1 MSLLEVACL
10 GAGLAVY
17 QLLNRLLRV
26 LVKRWNAA
34 FYADLK
40 LDPSRKLAPYLVFP
54 LGILLTLVSTPICLS
69 AYTTTPI
76 DADESGTPR
85 PFTTTGKICLASRG
99 VLWASELA
107 PLSYSPE
114 YFAHHVLALS
124 SLLLVLIRNL
134 PRRAL
139 YLIYAGLVTELFSD
153 SVALLRLHGRNA
165 NNSAAFRRVLLANVV
180 SMVVLR
186 IAPIVVFTAGMR
198 HKSPDFVC
206 AIALYCGYLVRLAF
220 MQLRAL
226 GFIEST
232 FQQLLQ
238 TCLFGESLK
247 SLMNTSWL
255 PRPRI
260 LVAGA
265 AFAIASMSAHEY
277 PTTPNRTHTS

>member
-10 GAGLAVY
+10 GAGLALY
-17 QLLNRLLRV
+17 QLLDCLLGV
-26 LVKRWNAA
+26 LVKRWNPS

-76 DADESGTPR
+76 DADESGATR

-99 VLWASELA
+99 VLWASELL

-114 YFAHHVLALS
+114 YVAHHVLSLS

-139 YLIYAGLVTELFSD
+139 YLIYTGLVTELFSD
-153 SVALLRLHGRNA
+153 TVALLRLHGRNA
-165 NNSAAFRRVLLANVV
+165 SNSAVFRRVLLANVV

-198 HKSPDFVC
+198 YKSPDFVC
-206 AIALYCGYLVRLAF
+206 AISLYCGYLVRLAF
-220 MQLRAL
+220 MQLRTL
-226 GFIEST
+226 GFIESS
-232 FQQLLQ
+232 FQQFLH
-238 TCLFGESLK
+238 TWVFGELLK
-247 SLMNTSWL
+247 SLTSTSWL
-255 PRPRI
+255 PRPRV

-265 AFAIASMSAHEY
+265 AVAIASMSAHEY
-277 PTTPNRTHTS
+277 LTNPNGTHTS

>member
-26 LVKRWNAA
+26 LVKRWNPA
-34 FYADLK
+34 FYADLE

-54 LGILLTLVSTPICLS
+54 LGILLTLISTPICLS
-69 AYTTTPI
+69 SYTTTLV

-85 PFTTTGKICLASRG
+85 PFTTAGKICLASRG

-107 PLSYSPE
+107 PLSYSTE
-114 YFAHHVLALS
+114 YVAHHVLALS
-124 SLLLVLIRNL
+124 SLLLVLVRNL

-153 SVALLRLHGRNA
+153 SVALLRLHDRNA
-165 NNSAAFRRVLLANVV
+165 SNSAVFRRVLLANVA
-180 SMVVLR
+180 SMVALR

-206 AIALYCGYLVRLAF
+206 SIALYCGYLARLVF
-220 MQLRAL
+220 MQLRTL
-226 GFIEST
+226 GFIESS
-232 FQQLLQ
+232 FRQLLH
-238 TCLFGESLK
+238 TWVLGESAKLLK
-247 SLMNTSWL
+247 TSLL
-255 PRPRI
+255 PRPRV

-265 AFAIASMSAHEY
+265 AVAIASMSAHEY
-277 PTTPNRTHTS
+277 LTTPNGTCTS